1 MLIQPR
7 TVIARNVPSTA
18 AAFRQRSRSTQFGRR
33 HVTVTAQQRYRKTGG
48 SEDMDRLT
56 LAVEDP
62 FTAVVSDYMS
72 EDVTFLRPDMELK
85 TDPVLHQQFVRF
97 SGLPV
102 VDPDMRVIG
111 IVSHKDLNKA
121 TTGSKVK
128 DYMTTPVHT
137 VRSHCNVASALT
149 QMLANKCWRLPVC
162 DDRNRLVGILSRSD
176 LLQPVYS
183 TEEELRTFGEILER
197 REHLNALRREHRYDD
212 DDDDVYEMNFSL
224 LPAEFFS
231 NFADDA
237 DIDDSDEID
246 DDALSL

>member
-7 TVIARNVPSTA
+7 TIIARNVPSTA

-33 HVTVTAQQRYRKTGG
+33 HVTVTAQQRHRKTGG

-212 DDDDVYEMNFSL
+212 DDDDENM
-224 LPAEFFS
+224 PDEFFS

-246 DDALSL
+246 DDALAL